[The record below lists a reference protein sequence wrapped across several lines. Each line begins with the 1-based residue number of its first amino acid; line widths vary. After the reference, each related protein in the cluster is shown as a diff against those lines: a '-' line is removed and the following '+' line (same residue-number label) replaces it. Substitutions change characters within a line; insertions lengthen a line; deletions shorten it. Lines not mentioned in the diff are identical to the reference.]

1 MDNQRRKFRITPID
15 TVEQVDL
22 TISTSI
28 RRQPEEHPATVA
40 ETEPISNLQRP
51 ELPRKLPEERVATD
65 GIPASLMNLLQ
76 ESMTAKIT
84 EMVKVHK
91 ELVLEMLKKDQEGEQ
106 RIRDL
111 VSDITQ
117 LNRENTSLHIENQKL
132 KEVLS
137 CRHN

>member
-28 RRQPEEHPATVA
+28 RRQPEEHPAT
-40 ETEPISNLQRP
+40 EKEPISNQHRP
-51 ELPRKLPEERVATD
+51 ESQRKPPEGRAATE
-65 GIPASLMNLLQ
+65 GIPSSLMNLLQ
-76 ESMTAKIT
+76 ESMTAEIT

-91 ELVLEMLKKDQEGEQ
+91 ELVLEMIKKDQEGEQ
-106 RIRDL
+106 RVRDL

-117 LNRENTSLHIENQKL
+117 LNRENTSLLVESLKL
-132 KEVLS
+132 
-137 CRHN
+137 